1 LKRVVRAHVHADAVA
16 HAEPLDRH
24 QRVGHALLEPLVAR
38 DHADAHDLDLALRL
52 QLRGHD
58 AELAVV
64 AHGVVVAVDDD
75 LLRGRR
81 RSAEARAQPMPP
93 PFAPAATTRQH
104 RDDDDE
110 HRPDPFAHLLL
121 LKKCLVG
128 ASAGLV
134 TAMRYKRLR
143 KALRKRLPNSTAR
156 AAGVASAM
164 A

>member
-1 LKRVVRAHVHADAVA
+1 MRLA

-24 QRVGHALLEPLVAR
+24 QRIGHALLQPLVAR
-38 DHADAHDLDLALRL
+38 DHADAHDLDLARGL

-75 LLRGRR
+75 LLRGGTR
-81 RSAEARAQPMPP
+81 RSAEARAEAETASV
-93 PFAPAATTRQH
+93 APAATTRQY

-121 LKKCLVG
+121 LRIWFSVE
-128 ASAGLV
+128 AH
-134 TAMRYKRLR
+134 
-143 KALRKRLPNSTAR
+143 
-156 AAGVASAM
+156 
-164 A
+164 